1 MEAFAHLTSNFAYL
15 ALICLCFLIYPNLH
29 GKVELGPYGYYLI
42 NGSIFFFTTV
52 SIVAFYLTSQ
62 KALRPGTWWKEIPYL
77 PLLLALGIGMSVN
90 NAKAVIEAIFNHQSA
105 FVRTPKY
112 GIDQKPRTDWKKSS
126 YKAIKTL
133 TPVVELLFG
142 SFFLYVVIEAAMDAK
157 YSSAILLL
165 PFPIGF
171 FYTSLSSLARMLPSR
186 KVEVVNEMA
195 TVRNLDS

>member
-1 MEAFAHLTSNFAYL
+1 
-15 ALICLCFLIYPNLH
+15 
-29 GKVELGPYGYYLI
+29 VQLGPLEYYLI

-90 NAKAVIEAIFNHQSA
+90 NAKAVIEAILNHQSA

-112 GIDQKPRTDWKKSS
+112 GIEQKQKTDWKKSS
-126 YKAIKTL
+126 YRAMKTL

-142 SFFLYVVIEAAMDAK
+142 GFFLYVVAEAAIDEK
-157 YSSAILLL
+157 YSSAVLLM
-165 PFPIGF
+165 PFPVGF
-171 FYTSLSSLARMLPSR
+171 FYTSLSSIVRMLPSR
-186 KVEVVNEMA
+186 RSASQKA
-195 TVRNLDS
+195 